1 MKLAIAAVIAIAL
14 CLLSL
19 SVRHAALKAP
29 PATASAHPAGRAPPP
44 RVAAEKRALAAIDQ
58 RLHRK
63 LRQLAASGST
73 KSAPVVVAAAR

>member
-1 MKLAIAAVIAIAL
+1 MKLAVAAVIAIAL

-19 SVRHAALKAP
+19 SVRHAALHAP
-29 PATASAHPAGRAPPP
+29 PATAAAQPAGRAPPP

-63 LRQLAASGST
+63 LRQLAAGSVKSG
-73 KSAPVVVAAAR
+73 PIVLAAAR

>member
-1 MKLAIAAVIAIAL
+1 MRLAVAAVLAIAL

-19 SVRHAALKAP
+19 SLRHAALHPQPVAE
-29 PATASAHPAGRAPPP
+29 AQPAGRAPPP

-63 LRQLAASGST
+63 LRQLAASGSA
-73 KSAPVVVAAAR
+73 KAAPVVVAAAR